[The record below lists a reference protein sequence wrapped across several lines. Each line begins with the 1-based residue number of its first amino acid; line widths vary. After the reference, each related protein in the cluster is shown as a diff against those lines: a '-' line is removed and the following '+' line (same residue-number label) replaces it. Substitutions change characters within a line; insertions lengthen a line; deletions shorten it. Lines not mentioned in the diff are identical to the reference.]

1 MSEANTLE
9 AVNESLHDEYT
20 DLQNEN
26 QKNDTDAELNENAA
40 IDDEPIQDAE
50 DALDYAAVVEDDIRI
65 LKEEFHELAY
75 LSDITELNDPLR
87 YAALRD
93 LGLTPAEAYL
103 ATAKRQKKD
112 NRSHLI
118 ATRTLSTARVGSMT
132 DAELS
137 AAREIFSGVSD
148 AEIRK
153 LYKRVTK

>member
-132 DAELS
+132 DTELS

-153 LYKRVTK
+153 LYRRVTK

>member
-20 DLQNEN
+20 DSQNEN

-40 IDDEPIQDAE
+40 IDDDPIQDAE
-50 DALDYAAVVEDDIRI
+50 DALDYAAVVEEDIRI

-153 LYKRVTK
+153 LYRRVTK

>member
-153 LYKRVTK
+153 LYRRVTK